1 MSNLQTTI
9 AVICLIITLVLLIGL
24 AIRHRYAVAY
34 TFTIYLIVVFVT
46 ELLGLVWPDRFYRR
60 AFYLQKENLINALR
74 FGVALELMYRTF
86 RAFPA
91 AHRTARAVF
100 LVFVSVTLAVVMAAT
115 TSDQPDVYTLVNKVQ
130 PQVISASVWLF
141 TALAALIL
149 WYRLPVESFHKAILL
164 GWVPYLLIF
173 SAALN
178 YVGSNGSPL
187 SEATTKRLVELTNY
201 VHTVPY
207 LVLLAFWARAAWAPV
222 GVRVSAAAKPSVALQ
237 SSAG

>member
-1 MSNLQTTI
+1 MTNLQTTI
-9 AVICLIITLVLLIGL
+9 AVIGLIITLVLLIGL
-24 AIRHRYAVAY
+24 TIRQRYDVAY

-46 ELLGLVWPDRFYRR
+46 ELLTLVWPDRFYRR
-60 AFYLQKENLINALR
+60 AFYLQKENVINALR

-115 TSDQPDVYTLVNKVQ
+115 TRDQPDLYTLVNKVQ
-130 PQVISASVWLF
+130 PRVITATVWLL
-141 TALAALIL
+141 TALAGLIL
-149 WYRLPVESFHKAILL
+149 WYRLPVETFHKAILL

-178 YVGSNGSPL
+178 YVGDYGPQFLIAS
-187 SEATTKRLVELTNY
+187 NY
-201 VHTVPY
+201 VHTLAFLGL
-207 LVLLAFWARAAWAPV
+207 LVFWARAAWAPA
-222 GVRVSAAAKPSVALQ
+222 GARVSAMARPAVALQ